1 MNDMSKPVKLL
12 IVGAGDRGNEYAK
25 YAVLHPEQVKIVG
38 VAEPRDFYRQR
49 MVETHQVPAAN
60 VFTDWQEA
68 AERDRFADGV
78 IIATRDTLHE
88 EPAIA
93 FAEKGYHILLEKPM
107 APTPEACQR
116 IVEAATAQDIIFAVC
131 HVMRYTNYTR
141 KLKDLIDSGLIGD
154 VINIQHLE
162 PVGYWHFAHSFVRG
176 NWRKESESAPI
187 LLTKSVHDLDWLSY
201 MMGDKCVQVSSFGSR
216 RHFRSESKPRNAANR
231 CLDCEHEPQCPYS
244 AKKIYPE
251 RVEQGLTDWLS
262 NVLTPDL
269 SPEGINEALRSGPYG
284 RCVYECDNDVVDHQV
299 VNMNFE
305 GGQTI
310 TFTMTAFS
318 EWEDRRTKFFG
329 SLGQLV
335 GDGAEIEHYD
345 FLTDRKQIYET
356 SPVEQASMGYHGG
369 GDYNL
374 IASFVSAVAANNP
387 SLILSG
393 PEESLAT
400 HRIVFAAEAS
410 RLQDRIVNLG
420 SEYDLFE
427 NNR

>member
-1 MNDMSKPVKLL
+1 MNNMSEPVKCL
-12 IVGAGDRGNEYAK
+12 IVGAGDRGSEYSK
-25 YAVLHPEQVKIVG
+25 FAVLHPGQVQIVG

-49 MVETHQVPAAN
+49 MVETHQIPAAN
-60 VFTDWQEA
+60 VFEDWQA
-68 AERDRFADGV
+68 AADRERFADAV
-78 IIATRDTLHE
+78 IIATQDTLHE

-93 FAEKGYHILLEKPM
+93 FAEQGYHILLEKPM
-107 APTPEACQR
+107 APTPEGCQR
-116 IVEAATAQDIIFAVC
+116 IFEAVTAKDIIFAVC

-141 KLKDLIDSGLIGD
+141 KLKELVDSGLIGD

-187 LLTKSVHDLDWLSY
+187 LLAKSVHDLDWLQY
-201 MMGDKCVQVSSFGSR
+201 IMGSRCVQVSSFGSL
-216 RHFRSESKPRNAANR
+216 RHFRTENKPANAASR
-231 CLDCEHEPQCPYS
+231 CLDCDHEPQCPYS

-251 RVEQGLTDWLS
+251 RIEQGLTDWVA

-269 SPEGINEALRSGPYG
+269 SPEGITDALRNGPYG

-299 VNMNFE
+299 VNMNFD

-318 EWEDRRTKFFG
+318 EWGDRKTKLFG

-335 GDGAEIEHYD
+335 GDGSVIEHYD
-345 FLTDRKQIYET
+345 FLTDRTQVYEIPLVDQ
-356 SPVEQASMGYHGG
+356 SLMGHHGG

-374 IASFVSAVAANNP
+374 MDSFVAAVAANDP

-393 PEESLAT
+393 AEQSLET
-400 HRIVFAAEAS
+400 HRLVFAAEDA
-410 RLQDRIVNLG
+410 RLNHCVVNL
-420 SEYDLFE
+420 E
-427 NNR
+427 